1 MDKYGIATDV
11 FETYLD
17 DFHGRTVNLFRVRSD
32 ATQSHKAVC
41 FDCHGIHN
49 IRPVHDSLSTV
60 YPTNLQHTCQQ
71 CHEDASIRFPD
82 AWLSHYLPTLE
93 HTPALVVINWAY
105 RILIPL
111 VIGGFLVYIG
121 LDINRR
127 WLDKRRAKQRV
138 RALAEKEL
146 EGYDFVDDTTS

>member
-1 MDKYGIATDV
+1 MEKYNISTDV

-17 DFHGRTVNLFRVRSD
+17 DFHGRTVNLFVG
-32 ATQSHKAVC
+32 QSEARQGSKAVC

-49 IRPVHDSLSTV
+49 IRRPSDSLSTV
-60 YPTNLQHTCQQ
+60 YPTHLQHTCQQ
-71 CHEDASIRFPD
+71 CHEDASIRFPS
-82 AWLSHYLPTLE
+82 AWLSHYLPTWE
-93 HTPALVVINWAY
+93 DTPALLVVTWAY

-111 VIGGFLVYIG
+111 VIGGFVAYIG

-127 WLDKRRAKQRV
+127 RLDQRRAKQRV

-146 EGYDFVDDTTS
+146 EGYEFVDETG